1 MNSNRKNKSTYVLV
15 GSLTALGGLAL
26 GITGSWIYNKFSKK
40 EMTLPK
46 LFLITLKYNQLP
58 QNKEPME
65 YIYKHIDENDT
76 IFLTNEEFQKYFED
90 TINSNHIDELEEC
103 LLEYALELDPMNL
116 RFFKDFQKTLDFQ
129 KLAVRQ
135 NINTIVYCRSTE
147 EQYNIQT
154 QSNTTNE
161 DEILTYK
168 KYEIHDYAFELYGN
182 DIYKYIDHPEG
193 YSYEEIMGMPPPEFK
208 DMTVS
213 EVFNTLQNQNKTEV
227 PPLPDIKDIV
237 NEHIPDVMNIEFT
250 NEISS
255 SDEETN

>member
-1 MNSNRKNKSTYVLV
+1 MNSNRKDKSTYVLV

-40 EMTLPK
+40 RNDFTQIISNHTQIQPATTEQRTDGV
-46 LFLITLKYNQLP
+46 
-58 QNKEPME
+58 
-65 YIYKHIDENDT
+65 YIQHIDENDT

-147 EQYNIQT
+147 EQYNIKT